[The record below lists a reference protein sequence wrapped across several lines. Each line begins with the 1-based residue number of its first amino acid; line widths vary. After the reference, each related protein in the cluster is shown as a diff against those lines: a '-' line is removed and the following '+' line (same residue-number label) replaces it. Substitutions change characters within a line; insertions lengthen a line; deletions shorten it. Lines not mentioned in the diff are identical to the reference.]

1 MSSKCK
7 SCGYHKNPPGATHC
21 NLCGQGLDSGG
32 EHVNPVGTMR
42 FGKGKD
48 LRRAVAEEKKPN
60 RPADDQIV
68 YAGDFAIVY
77 AFVPVK
83 GGMIVLKPGEVFT
96 FGRGDQA
103 DYKIDA
109 KVVSRRHARVH
120 WSGVDPPVPEIVD
133 LESKNGIR
141 VNSVPISRRILED
154 GDEVQIGPF
163 VATLRVLSANDDL
176 DNQVGVDRLGAT
188 MVSGERLWGEV
199 RLVPVPWLL
208 GHLERIKESGTLFV
222 HTGDTIGSV
231 TLISGVAISAS
242 CNEANGEEAIR
253 AVLRLRDGRLTF
265 SPRADAPPQSIGKT
279 LAELIAQEGGGVS
292 SGLGRPPAQRPA
304 APPPRRPPPPQ
315 RGAARPRGGPPR
327 RPPPIR

>member
-1 MSSKCK
+1 MSKCK
-7 SCGYHKNPPGATHC
+7 SCGYHKNPPGASHC
-21 NLCGQGLDSGG
+21 NLCGNALDAGG
-32 EHVNPVGTMR
+32 EHVDPLGTMR

-48 LRRAVAEEKKPN
+48 LRRAVAEEKKSN
-60 RPADDQIV
+60 KPAQDQIV

-141 VNSVPISRRILED
+141 VNSVPVSRRVLED

-188 MVSGERLWGEV
+188 MVSAERLWGEV
-199 RLVPVPWLL
+199 RLVPLPWLL
-208 GHLERIKESGTLFV
+208 QHLERIKESGTLFV
-222 HTGDTIGSV
+222 HSGDTIGSV

-242 CNEANGEEAIR
+242 CGEATGEEAIR
-253 AVLRLRDGRLTF
+253 AVVRLRDGRLTF

-279 LAELIAQEGGGVS
+279 LSEIVGQEGG
-292 SGLGRPPAQRPA
+292 
-304 APPPRRPPPPQ
+304 APSAGMPRGQPPRRPPPPPPPQ
-315 RGAARPRGGPPR
+315 RGARPRPGAVR